1 MTRSSS
7 VRGAP
12 AHQPSLSTVGVVP
25 PNEGIVSMS
34 SKLTIG
40 RIRPLARTF
49 MGALLGASALI
60 SSSAFAQEAA
70 SPSQNATVNL
80 IRALVQKGVLSQGE
94 ADDMITQAEAE
105 AAQARATA
113 QVAQSAVA
121 ASSPASAQQGTSV
134 RYVPQFVRDEIKDEV
149 RAEVLADAKAQGLVA
164 PDAMPDWVRR
174 IKISG
179 DLRVRS
185 ESRFFDDQNYD
196 GFING
201 QLINAGD
208 PYDFNDPISVP
219 PPILN
224 STKDRQNRLRV
235 RARLGITAEVDPR
248 VTGYLRIAT
257 GDDNSPVSTN
267 STLGGFFSKKDL
279 WLDRA
284 YVDLRPIEGSHILL
298 GRMKN
303 PFTEGD
309 QAWEED
315 NNLIWDADINLD
327 GVALRYRANKLA
339 SGLSLGATVGA
350 FPISYID
357 NDEPLP
363 AFSNGKVDSR
373 EDVWLYA
380 AQATASYDFTPAV
393 NLGLSATYYRYEN
406 LEGQLSA
413 CYANAPFCLTDYR
426 RPEFSQ
432 RGNTLMYL
440 RNIVPNPGDPTD
452 ISNPQYFGIASKF
465 EVLDISARLGWRI
478 NDRLVMGLSGTYAKN
493 LAYDEAEIFA
503 RAGGQD
509 NVASNNDLCSVA
521 LENGFCPAGKSV
533 FQSGDTAWMVRA
545 TIGTPEIKRWGDW
558 NFSASYRHV
567 EADAL
572 VDAFTDSDFR
582 LGGTNSKGWIV
593 GGSFGLFNNTAL
605 SARWMNAQEIKGL
618 PFATD
623 LLQVDLNVKF

>member
-1 MTRSSS
+1 MTHASDHESLPLRE
-7 VRGAP
+7 
-12 AHQPSLSTVGVVP
+12 PSLSTVGVVSP
-25 PNEGIVSMS
+25 SKGIVSMS
-34 SKLTIG
+34 SKPNIG
-40 RIRPLARTF
+40 RTRPFVRTL

-60 SSSAFAQEAA
+60 SSSAFAQDAA

-80 IRALVQKGVLSQGE
+80 IRALVQKGVLTQAE
-94 ADDMITQAEAE
+94 ADAMIAQAEAE
-105 AAQARATA
+105 ATQARATA
-113 QVAQSAVA
+113 QAAQNAVA
-121 ASSPASAQQGTSV
+121 ATAPASAQAGTSV
-134 RYVPQFVRDEIKDEV
+134 RYVPQFVRDEIKQEV

-185 ESRFFDDQNYD
+185 ESRFFDKQNYD

-208 PYDFNDPISVP
+208 PYDFNDPISAL
-219 PPILN
+219 PPIIN
-224 STKDRQNRLRV
+224 STQNRTNRLRA

-257 GDDNSPVSTN
+257 GDDDSPVSTN
-267 STLGGFFSKKDL
+267 DTLGGFFSKKDL

-284 YVDLRPIEGSHILL
+284 YVDLRPIKGSHVLL

-303 PFTEGD
+303 PFTESDIPGD
-309 QAWEED
+309 ESD
-315 NNLIWDADINLD
+315 NLVWDADINLD
-327 GVALRYRANKLA
+327 GVALRYRADKLA
-339 SGLSLGATVGA
+339 GGLSLGATVGA
-350 FPISYID
+350 FPIQFIG
-357 NDEPLP
+357 NDTPLP
-363 AFSNGKVDSR
+363 TFSNLKVDSS

-380 AQATASYDFTPAV
+380 GQATASYDVTPSV
-393 NLGLSATYYRYEN
+393 KLGVAATYYRYEN
-406 LEGQLSA
+406 LEGQLSS

-426 RPEFSQ
+426 RPEFAQ

-452 ISNPQYFGIASKF
+452 VSNPQYFGVASKF
-465 EVLDISARLGWRI
+465 EVLDITTRLGWRI
-478 NDRLVMGLSGTYAKN
+478 NDRLALGLSGTYAKN

-509 NVASNNDLCSVA
+509 NVASNNDLCSVP

-545 TIGTPEIKRWGDW
+545 MIGTPQIKGWGDW
-558 NFSASYRHV
+558 NISASYRYV

-582 LGGTNSKGWIV
+582 LGGTNNKGWIV
-593 GGSFGLFNNTAL
+593 GGSLGLFNNTWL
-605 SARWMNAQEIKGL
+605 TARWMNAQEIKGL

-623 LLQVDLNVKF
+623 LLQVDLNLQF